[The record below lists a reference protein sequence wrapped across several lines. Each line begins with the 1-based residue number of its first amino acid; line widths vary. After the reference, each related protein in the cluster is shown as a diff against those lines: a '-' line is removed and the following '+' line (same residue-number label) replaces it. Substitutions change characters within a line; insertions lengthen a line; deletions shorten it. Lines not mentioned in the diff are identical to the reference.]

1 MKRATWLLALC
12 ASLHLGAAGAAQCTV
27 AAVTM
32 NFGTYVGSRISN
44 AQNIRITCSA
54 TVVPLEQVRYE
65 VRLSPGLGNSYAQ
78 RAMRRTASPFDT
90 LRYNLYLGAVPAV
103 LNTNV
108 WGDGTGGTVVWQG
121 TMTLT
126 TGQTTRT
133 DTNTIAGAIPAGTV
147 PSTGSYTDAVTA
159 TIVIR

>member
-1 MKRATWLLALC
+1 MRLATWSLMLC
-12 ASLHLGAAGAAQCTV
+12 ASMHAGSAAAAQCSV

-32 NFGTYVGSRISN
+32 NFGTYLGTQVN
-44 AQNIRITCSA
+44 VAQTIRITCSA
-54 TVVPLEQVRYE
+54 TLTLPEQVRYE

-78 RAMRRTASPFDT
+78 RRMQRTTAPLDSLP
-90 LRYNLYLGAVPAV
+90 YNLYLGGVPAV

-108 WGDGTGGTVVWQG
+108 WGDGTGSTVVWQG
-121 TMTLT
+121 NMTLA

-133 DTNTIAGAIPAGTV
+133 NTNTIAGAVPAGTV
-147 PSTGSYTDAVTA
+147 PSAGSYTDSVTA